1 MKNKTLLLIA
11 ILLLNVYSCR
21 LSKSALDRE
30 LQDRITNEEEQWKA
44 LGISHYQMKVTESS
58 AWYQIIS
65 TMAVKDGIAISVELS
80 CGQAVFD
87 PDGSHCNEIIS
98 NTDANGYT
106 IEGLFNSL
114 NNSASSFN
122 DFGNTGDVYWHEC
135 LFVTFDEKYHFPKQF
150 SFDHP
155 DVMDEQYSIVVS
167 EFEVIEE

>member
-1 MKNKTLLLIA
+1 MKNKTLLFIV
-11 ILLLNVYSCR
+11 ILLLSAYSCR

-30 LQDRITNEEEQWKA
+30 LQEKITSEEEQWKA
-44 LGISHYQMKVTESS
+44 LGISHYQIKVTESS

-65 TMAVKDGIAISVELS
+65 TMVVKDNVVINVELS

-87 PDGSHCNEIIS
+87 PDGSHCNSIIS

-106 IEGLFNSL
+106 IEALFNSL
-114 NNSASSFN
+114 NNSASNFN
-122 DFGNTGDVYWHEC
+122 DFGNTGDIYWHEC
-135 LFVTFDEKYHFPKQF
+135 LFVTFDEEYHFPKQF

-167 EFEVIEE
+167 DFEVVK

>member
-11 ILLLNVYSCR
+11 ILLLSAYSCR

-30 LQDRITNEEEQWKA
+30 LQEQITNEEEQWKA
-44 LGISHYQMKVTESS
+44 LGISHYRMKVTESS
-58 AWYQIIS
+58 AWYQFIS
-65 TMAVKDGIAISVELS
+65 DMVVKDSAVISAELT

-87 PDGSHCNEIIS
+87 PDGSHCNSIIS

-106 IEGLFNSL
+106 IEALFESL
-114 NNSASSFN
+114 NNSSSRFK

-135 LFVTFDEKYHFPKQF
+135 LFVTFDETYHFPKQF

-167 EFEVIEE
+167 EFEVVE